1 MFKYSLLRYVP
12 GKLGDRFRRRFRFYS
27 VNRRFEDALRRCR
40 GKVCI
45 DLGANLGV
53 YTRKMASDAKQVIAF
68 EPDPWT
74 HSVLQDN
81 VADLDNVRLEQVAA
95 GTSEGRILIYRH
107 ALFEED
113 PASRSQS
120 TSVLL
125 YNETSL
131 SRESAIEVRQI
142 DFVAFLADLDED
154 IGVLKVDIE
163 GAEVDLLEALL
174 DRPDI
179 LRRIDH
185 IFVETHEHAIP
196 EHRPRVKALRERTL
210 RLSQPPSIDLD
221 WH

>member
-1 MFKYSLLRYVP
+1 
-12 GKLGDRFRRRFRFYS
+12 
-27 VNRRFEDALRRCR
+27 
-40 GKVCI
+40 
-45 DLGANLGV
+45 
-53 YTRKMASDAKQVIAF
+53 MASDAKQVIAF